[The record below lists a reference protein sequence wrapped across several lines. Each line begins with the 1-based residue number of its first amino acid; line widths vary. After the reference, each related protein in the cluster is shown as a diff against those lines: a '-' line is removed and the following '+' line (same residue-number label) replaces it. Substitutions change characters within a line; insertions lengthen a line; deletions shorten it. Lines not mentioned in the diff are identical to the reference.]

1 MRLHNTNDI
10 VIEDLN
16 AVLNGTILE
25 ITPEEPTNDFS
36 NNEVSNECRGNKR
49 EEEDKIEMKR
59 TIKEIKTSVCS

>member
-49 EEEDKIEMKR
+49 EEEDKIEIKR
-59 TIKEIKTSVCS
+59 TIKEIDASVRS